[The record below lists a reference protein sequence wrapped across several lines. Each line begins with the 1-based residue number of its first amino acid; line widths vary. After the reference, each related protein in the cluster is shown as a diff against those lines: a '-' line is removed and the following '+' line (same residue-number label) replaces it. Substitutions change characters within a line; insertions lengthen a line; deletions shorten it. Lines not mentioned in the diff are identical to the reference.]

1 MAFRGTKRSS
11 TEESNGEVR
20 SVAAAFALLEAL
32 AGSDEPLGVSELS
45 RAVGITKTRAY
56 RHLRTLVAGGYV
68 TQDPRTEKYQAG
80 VELFL
85 LGQKVAGQHSFLSA
99 GRKVMRSL
107 RDRVGH
113 TVTLSRIEKNAVVV
127 LDMVRSSSSFEI
139 GTKPGARFPLDRSAQ
154 GKVALAFGGS
164 HFSDRP
170 KDPPKLR
177 REVRLVRERGWA
189 VAPEEILRGV
199 NALAAPIFFAD
210 GSLAGTIALV
220 DSIEVLPSEPSKQQ
234 ITALQEAARKAS
246 SELGHRQP

>member
-1 MAFRGTKRSS
+1 MAFRSTKRSS
-11 TEESNGEVR
+11 EGPKAEVR
-20 SVAAAFALLEAL
+20 SVATAFQLLEAL
-32 AGSDEPLGVSELS
+32 AASEEPLGVSELS
-45 RAVGITKTRAY
+45 RAVGVTKTRAY
-56 RHLRTLVAGGYV
+56 RHLRTLIAGGYV
-68 TQDPRTEKYQAG
+68 TQDSRTEKYQAG
-80 VELFL
+80 VQLFL

-99 GRKVMRSL
+99 GRKVMRPL

-139 GTKPGARFPLDRSAQ
+139 GTKPGARFPLERSAQ
-154 GKVALAFGGS
+154 GKVALAFGGAA
-164 HFSDRP
+164 FSGRP

-210 GSLAGTIALV
+210 GSLAGTLALV
-220 DSIEVLPSEPSKQQ
+220 DSVEVLPPEPSKQQ
-234 ITALQEAARKAS
+234 IAAVQEAARRAS
-246 SELGHRQP
+246 SELGHRRP

>member
-56 RHLRTLVAGGYV
+56 RHLRTLIGGGYV
-68 TQDPRTEKYQAG
+68 TQDSRTEKYQAG
-80 VELFL
+80 VQLFL

-99 GRKVMRSL
+99 GRKVMRPL

-139 GTKPGARFPLDRSAQ
+139 GTKPGARFPLERSAQ
-154 GKVALAFGGS
+154 GKVALAFGGAA
-164 HFSDRP
+164 FSGRP
-170 KDPPKLR
+170 SPAKLR

-210 GSLAGTIALV
+210 GSLAGTLALV
-220 DSIEVLPSEPSKQQ
+220 DSVDVLPPEPSKQQ
-234 ITALQEAARKAS
+234 IAAVQEAARRAS
-246 SELGHRQP
+246 YELGHRPP